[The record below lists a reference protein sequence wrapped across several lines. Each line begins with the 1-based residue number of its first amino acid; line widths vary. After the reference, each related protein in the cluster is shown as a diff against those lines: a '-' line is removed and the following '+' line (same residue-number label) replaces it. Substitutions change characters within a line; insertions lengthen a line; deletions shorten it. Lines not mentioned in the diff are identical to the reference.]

1 VYFSVKDLSVQEG
14 ISREEAKKLWY
25 KYFLSSWGSVIP
37 WLALLML
44 ALTHAFTVHV
54 IFKESEF
61 LGAFTSSFFQSIFLY
76 VLFVNAFII
85 PAVTSRKI
93 RSELNKNRL

>member
-1 VYFSVKDLSVQEG
+1 MYFSIKDLSVQEG
-14 ISREEAKKLWY
+14 ISKEEAKKLWY

-44 ALTHAFTVHV
+44 ALTHAFTVHF
-54 IFKESEF
+54 IFKSSES
-61 LGAFTSSFFQSIFLY
+61 LGVFAKSFFQSIFLY
-76 VLFVNAFII
+76 ILFVNAFII

-93 RSELNKNRL
+93 RSELNKYRL